1 MSPKS
6 AEQRVETVCHCLVI
20 VSLQHT
26 DEQALAESTGTDI
39 EQIVRLLLQQRQ
51 IHRLVYIIQIPF
63 SHRHEVGH
71 TVGHLLYLF
80 HCFISRL
87 YSNIACHKVT

>member
-1 MSPKS
+1 MNPKPT
-6 AEQRVETVCHCLVI
+6 EQGVETVCHCLVI

-26 DEQALAESTGTDI
+26 DEQALAEPTRTDI
-39 EQIVRLLLQQRQ
+39 KQVVRLLLQQRQ

-63 SHRHEVGH
+63 SHRHKVGH

-87 YSNIACHKVT
+87 YSNIACYKVI